1 MYIPEVIFHRCMY
14 EFELDFYAW
23 FYCHWHAQNVCI
35 TKDKIIE
42 AKEEESQQHTEL
54 LKQSQ
59 TECENLRIMIK
70 VSIGIM
76 CTQAGSSI

>member
-1 MYIPEVIFHRCMY
+1 MH
-14 EFELDFYAW
+14 FYAW

-76 CTQAGSSI
+76 CIPSWLKHINRITRIAIIMCTLLG